1 MDYIVYSVGSAEI
14 PLLRVQRRLRRGPA
28 IISTQKTCFLL
39 STLAS
44 LILVS
49 GFRLFSSDTR
59 RRVAPPASS
68 PWSSKAARVGKPS
81 LPVLLLW
88 LATSVSGWAQGS
100 PATIRVGAFPNITH
114 AQAMVGKAN
123 GWFDKA
129 MGSQVKIQWT
139 SFNAG
144 PSAIEALFAGAI
156 DMTYVGPNPAIN
168 GYVRSN
174 GEALRVVAGAASGG
188 ASLVVRNDSGIRKP
202 EDFHGKRVASPQ
214 FGNTQDVALR
224 NWLKKNGM
232 KTTDK
237 GGDVQI
243 VPMANP
249 DQLTLFLKKE
259 LDAAW
264 APEPWATRLIH
275 EGNGRLL
282 VDERTLWPD
291 GQFVIG
297 LLVVNTKFLK
307 AHPDL
312 VKNWIRAHVDLTDW
326 INGHQPEAKKLLNQ
340 QIQAETGK
348 ALPSVVLDEAF
359 SRMQVTFDPL
369 HSALTTAAQQA
380 FDDGFL
386 GRQMPDLSHLYDLT
400 LLNQVLAE
408 KGRKAI
414 P

>member
-1 MDYIVYSVGSAEI
+1 M
-14 PLLRVQRRLRRGPA
+14 
-28 IISTQKTCFLL
+28 
-39 STLAS
+39 
-44 LILVS
+44 
-49 GFRLFSSDTR
+49 
-59 RRVAPPASS
+59 VA
-68 PWSSKAARVGKPS
+68 
-81 LPVLLLW
+81 LLLW
-88 LATSVSGWAQGS
+88 LATAVPGWSQGS
-100 PATIRVGAFPNITH
+100 ATTIRVGAFPNITH

-188 ASLVVRNDSGIRKP
+188 ASLVVRNDSGINKP

-224 NWLKKNGM
+224 NWLKRYGL

-249 DQLTLFLKKE
+249 DQLTLFLRKD

-312 VKNWIRAHVDLTDW
+312 VKSWIRAHVDLTDW
-326 INGHQPEAKKLLNQ
+326 IRGHQPEAKRLLNQ

-348 ALPSVVLDEAF
+348 ALPPAVLDEAF

-369 HSALTTAAQQA
+369 HNALTTAAQQA

-386 GRQMPDLSHLYDLT
+386 GRQMPDLSRLYDLS

>member
-1 MDYIVYSVGSAEI
+1 M
-14 PLLRVQRRLRRGPA
+14 
-28 IISTQKTCFLL
+28 
-39 STLAS
+39 
-44 LILVS
+44 
-49 GFRLFSSDTR
+49 
-59 RRVAPPASS
+59 
-68 PWSSKAARVGKPS
+68 GKPS
-81 LPVLLLW
+81 MIVLLLW
-88 LATSVSGWAQGS
+88 LATSVSGCAQGN
-100 PATIRVGAFPNITH
+100 PTTIRVGAFPNVTH

-156 DMTYVGPNPAIN
+156 DITYVGPNPAIN

-188 ASLVVRNDSGIRKP
+188 ASLVVRNDSGISKP

-224 NWLKKNGM
+224 NWLKRYGL

-249 DQLTLFLKKE
+249 DQLTLFLRKD

-282 VDERTLWPD
+282 VDERTLWPN

-312 VKNWIRAHVDLTDW
+312 VKSWIRANVDLTDW
-326 INGHQPEAKKLLNQ
+326 IDGHQPEAKKLLNQ

-348 ALPSVVLDEAF
+348 ALPPAVLDEAF

-369 HSALTTAAQQA
+369 HNALTTAAQQA

-386 GRQMPDLSHLYDLT
+386 GRQMPDLSRLYDLS